1 MKDGKLQWHTAF
13 SAAMHIEFREE
24 MEKLRFEEEHILG
37 KKPMQIDLLIIKM
50 RTEEKIRKNIGKI
63 FREHNIIEYKS
74 PEDYL
79 SINDFYKVYGYA
91 CFYQAD
97 TNEVEKIRPEELT
110 ITFVTNHYPR
120 KMVEHIKKQRG
131 IEVRQRGQGI
141 YELVGDPIPMQIIVP
156 RKLSKK
162 ENYWLQSLR
171 TDLKA
176 GEEIREYVASY
187 EKEKHGLFY
196 RAVAD
201 VVFRA
206 NWKTMEEE
214 KKMCDAL
221 RELFAEELKESKEE
235 GISVGMT
242 RGISQGILKG
252 ILVLLDTYQEMNLSE
267 EEAERRITEKFSLSE
282 EKAREYMEKYWGR

>member
-91 CFYQAD
+91 CFYQ
-97 TNEVEKIRPEELT
+97 
-110 ITFVTNHYPR
+110 
-120 KMVEHIKKQRG
+120 
-131 IEVRQRGQGI
+131 
-141 YELVGDPIPMQIIVP
+141 
-156 RKLSKK
+156 
-162 ENYWLQSLR
+162 
-171 TDLKA
+171 
-176 GEEIREYVASY
+176 
-187 EKEKHGLFY
+187 
-196 RAVAD
+196 AVAD